1 MTNENTIKTF
11 DELSEYFRTYI
22 VKYISY
28 QFNSPVYLVWY
39 TDTDKE
45 ETDKFITDKR
55 KTIFASAEIN
65 NILKAITE
73 CKNNLHYSE
82 NLEKWLT
89 NGAKLNPI
97 ENCVF
102 DIDKLESNIFNNIL
116 TLDTLSSFVDFI
128 NIVGDYSAQIDHTLQ
143 DLIRTEPID
152 KVWDFFYDEYF
163 WTKPDNSVNQELKVD
178 HLTLLKDFQK
188 LRTKF
193 ESCIELYETHSH

>member
-73 CKNNLHYSE
+73 CKNNLLYSE

-97 ENCVF
+97 ESCVF

-116 TLDTLSSFVDFI
+116 TLDSLSAFVDFI

-143 DLIRTEPID
+143 ELIRTEPID